1 MFYKRII
8 KGGNEWVLLTT
19 SSSFLAH
26 NFTETTFFLAKHSKL
41 FLNTTYGS
49 THKCNTKQLSYFMIT
64 VQSYWYQND
73 SLKEMYVLKVY
84 STVSFLKT
92 HRERGY
98 LYSKCPGM
106 SSSYRMLEPNKQ
118 RAHRLH
124 THERVRPVFIE
135 LRVPYICFPESIVV
149 SVSSS
154 VHLSFCYVP
163 RGSTVVGFFQYN
175 MVRVRLLSVA
185 NVNA

>member
-1 MFYKRII
+1 
-8 KGGNEWVLLTT
+8 
-19 SSSFLAH
+19 
-26 NFTETTFFLAKHSKL
+26 
-41 FLNTTYGS
+41 
-49 THKCNTKQLSYFMIT
+49 
-64 VQSYWYQND
+64 
-73 SLKEMYVLKVY
+73 
-84 STVSFLKT
+84 
-92 HRERGY
+92 
-98 LYSKCPGM
+98 M

-175 MVRVRLLSVA
+175 TVRIRLLSVA
-185 NVNA
+185 NVNV